1 MHPDLLKILSSQDQP
16 IDNEKLVAYLTGQL
30 SAPESQRLEE
40 QLSASGID
48 QEALEGLM
56 LVSQKKMIPAYQQ
69 ELDLFLK
76 SHIKPEKRRRLR
88 RLQLPWG
95 WLAAATAA
103 IILLAILAWYLVHYL
118 QAQ

>member
-48 QEALEGLM
+48 QEALEGLS
-56 LVSQKKMIPAYQQ
+56 LEPNHSIAI
-69 ELDLFLK
+69 LLFLGGEFKK
-76 SHIKPEKRRRLR
+76 SIK
-88 RLQLPWG
+88 
-95 WLAAATAA
+95 
-103 IILLAILAWYLVHYL
+103 
-118 QAQ
+118 